1 MPCRTFT
8 RPLRRVSPAHLASHT
23 HRLIRRGGAG
33 FRLSSLTCRP
43 WRCVI
48 NADLIAFAD
57 RWNSNSTVAGTANG
71 VPAPEKGTVEALL
84 TVLARVSGART
95 VVEIGTGA
103 GGTGSAL
110 LAGLADG
117 GTLTSI
123 DADPGVQRT
132 ARDCLTAAGGERAQV
147 RLIAGGAR
155 EVLPRLTDGA
165 YDLIVVNQIDE
176 DAPTYLENALRLL
189 RVGGMLILTNATRG
203 GSAIDPA
210 NRGPADSAARETL
223 RSAGDSEQLACTL
236 LPVAGGVLLAVRQD

>member
-1 MPCRTFT
+1 MI
-8 RPLRRVSPAHLASHT
+8 RPDRS
-23 HRLIRRGGAG
+23 G
-33 FRLSSLTCRP
+33 FRLSSLTGRP

-48 NADLIAFAD
+48 NPDLIAFAD
-57 RWNSNSTVAGTANG
+57 RWNSNPPAAGAANGAPTPGAGT
-71 VPAPEKGTVEALL
+71 VDALL

-103 GGTGSAL
+103 GWTGSAL

-132 ARDCLTAAGGERAQV
+132 ARDGLTAAGGERTQV

-223 RSAGDSEQLACTL
+223 RAASESEQLACTL
-236 LPVAGGVLLAVRQD
+236 LPVAGGVLLAVRRD